1 MNKVVIIGGGMG
13 GLTLALA
20 LKQKGIP
27 VTVYEKYDHYQSH
40 LTGFLIWSYAIK
52 VLQELGVPI
61 DETGTSLEIF
71 EIHGRNG
78 KVLCEM
84 PIGAVSREYGAE
96 SYEINRMLLSR
107 MMSEMVGDD
116 LKKGHECVE
125 VSSTADKAIAT
136 FADGTTDEGDLLI
149 GCDGAHSVVR
159 NAIHEG
165 VELNMFN
172 SGGWISVIE
181 PHPQALKPNHHMDF
195 WQPGT
200 KAGVADLGRGTAR
213 WYVAFSDRMPDLTV
227 SKKKQIR
234 EGMEEVPEVI
244 QQCLDLTD
252 EEDMVPTKAGDLL
265 ALTPWYKDRIL
276 LIGDA
281 AHATSPYAGM
291 GACAAIADAHFL
303 AQLLASDQSIES
315 VFQQFQ
321 DVRKPIADAIIKESR
336 HGLEM
341 SSGRSRLKNWI
352 RDWGL
357 THIPEKQLHQVV
369 ADMVNGH

>member
-20 LKQKGIP
+20 LKEMGIP
-27 VTVYEKYDHYQSH
+27 ISVYEKYDHYQSH

-61 DETGTSLEIF
+61 DETGTPLEIF

-136 FADGTTDEGDLLI
+136 FADGTTDESDILI

-159 NAIHEG
+159 NAIHDG

-181 PHPQALKPNHHMDF
+181 SHPHSLKPNHHMDF

-227 SKKKQIR
+227 SKKKQMR

-244 QQCLDLTD
+244 EQCLDLTD
-252 EEDMVPTKAGDLL
+252 EDDMVPTKAGDLL

-281 AHATSPYAGM
+281 AHATRPYAGM